1 MGDLVN
7 LRQARKRRER
17 DRHTA
22 AAAQNRAATG
32 VTKAERRTIEAER
45 AKAERALDAHRI
57 DRPDAD

>member
-17 DRHTA
+17 ERDAA
-22 AAAQNRAATG
+22 AAAQNRAAFG

-45 AKAERALDAHRI
+45 TKAERALDAHRI

>member
-17 DRHTA
+17 ERDVA
-22 AAAQNRAATG
+22 AAAQNRAAFG

-57 DRPDAD
+57 DPSDAD

>member
-17 DRHTA
+17 KRDAA
-22 AAAQNRAATG
+22 AAAQNRAAFG

-45 AKAERALDAHRI
+45 TKAERALDAHRI